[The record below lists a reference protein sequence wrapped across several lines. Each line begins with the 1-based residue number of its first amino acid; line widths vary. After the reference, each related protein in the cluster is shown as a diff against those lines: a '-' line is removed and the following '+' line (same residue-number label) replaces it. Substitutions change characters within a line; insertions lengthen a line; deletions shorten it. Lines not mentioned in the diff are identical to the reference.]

1 VLNLRLRHDG
11 ALGILTGSIPSLGFP
26 SGKAMIDAF
35 VAQHVWVGERV
46 FGGSGA
52 ISLRRPHDRLASDRV
67 ALLGDAGCQVFPAHG
82 SGVGAGL
89 VAARLLADTLAS
101 GGTLHDYAIAWQRGH
116 GGVFAFFDVFRRWNQ
131 QIDGATLG
139 RVMGLGLID
148 ADTLR
153 AGIDQTLPRPTLRS
167 VAAKARA
174 LADDPALARS
184 IAMTAVRSVAVHALY
199 RRYPRRA
206 DHVPTWARG
215 VEFLLGS

>member
-1 VLNLRLRHDG
+1 
-11 ALGILTGSIPSLGFP
+11 
-26 SGKAMIDAF
+26 MIDAF
-35 VAQHVWVGERV
+35 VAQHAWVGERV

-89 VAARLLADTLAS
+89 VAARMLADTLS
-101 GGTLHDYAIAWQRGH
+101 TGGTLRDYEIAWQRRH

-131 QIDGATLG
+131 QVDGATLG
-139 RVMGLGLID
+139 RVMDLGLID

-153 AGIDQTLPRPTLRS
+153 AGIDQILPRPTLRS
-167 VAAKARA
+167 VAAKARV
-174 LADDPALARS
+174 LAGEPALAKS

-199 RRYPRRA
+199 RRYPRRPERVA
-206 DHVPTWARG
+206 AWARG
-215 VEFLLGS
+215 VEFLLRS